1 MANGATKVP
10 PHNLEAEQ
18 SILGAMLIS
27 KDAIAT
33 ATELISD
40 SDMFYNAQHKAIF
53 EGISELFRED
63 LPVDMIT
70 LSSKLK
76 DANVLDKV
84 GGRLYLAE
92 LVESVPASGNIRTYC
107 EIVREKA
114 LLRNLIASSME
125 VIEECYTNGEEADAV
140 LELAEKNIFELSQ
153 KQKTG
158 DFVHIK
164 EALVGTL
171 ESIEEIQKNNS
182 RITGVATGFADLD
195 HMTAGLQ
202 KADLVLIAARP
213 SMGKTALALNM
224 AQHAAVKEGKSVA
237 IFSLEMSKELLTQ
250 RMLCSEAHINSQN
263 LRTGNLSDKD
273 WQKLAY
279 ASSVLSKSRIY
290 IDDTPGVTVMEM
302 RSKAR
307 RLKMEHGLD
316 LVLIDYLQLMEGS
329 KRSENR
335 QQEISAISRALKALA
350 REMKCPVVALS
361 QLSRAP
367 DARTDHRPILSDLRE
382 SGAIEQDADVVMML
396 FRNYYY
402 SKDPEDKNVAELN
415 IAKQRN
421 GATGMVRLSWHE
433 EFTQFGNFA
442 QYGEQ

>member
-1 MANGATKVP
+1 MLERIPKVP
-10 PHNLEAEQ
+10 PHNIEAEQ

-33 ATELISD
+33 ATELIRD
-40 SDMFYNAQHKAIF
+40 PDMFYNAQHKAIF
-53 EGISELFRED
+53 EGISALFMEN
-63 LPVDMIT
+63 LPVDIIT

-76 DANVLDKV
+76 DSNVLDKV
-84 GGRLYLAE
+84 GGRVYLAE
-92 LVESVPASGNIRTYC
+92 LVESVPVSGNVRTYC

-114 LLRNLIASSME
+114 MLRRLIDSSME
-125 VIEECYTNGEEADAV
+125 VIEECYSNSEEADAV
-140 LELAEKNIFELSQ
+140 LELAERNIFELSQ
-153 KQKTG
+153 NQKTG

-171 ESIEEIQKNNS
+171 ENIEEIQKNNS
-182 RITGVATGFADLD
+182 RITGVATGFVDLD
-195 HMTAGLQ
+195 NMTAGLQ
-202 KADLVLIAARP
+202 KSDLVLIAARP
-213 SMGKTALALNM
+213 SMGKTAFALNM

-237 IFSLEMSKELLTQ
+237 VFSLEMSKELLTQ
-250 RMLCSEAHINSQN
+250 RMLCSEARINSQN

-279 ASSVLSKSRIY
+279 ASSVLSKSKIY
-290 IDDTPGVTVMEM
+290 VDDTPGVTVMEM
-302 RSKAR
+302 RSKSR
-307 RLKMEHGLD
+307 RLKLEHGLD
-316 LVLIDYLQLMEGS
+316 LIMIDYLQLMEGS
-329 KRSENR
+329 RKSENR

-350 REMKCPVVALS
+350 REMQCPVVALS

-402 SKDPEDKNVAELN
+402 SRDPEDRQVAEVN

-421 GATGMVRLSWHE
+421 GATGVVKLSWQE
-433 EFTQFGNFA
+433 EFTQFGNLA
-442 QYGEQ
+442 HYEE

>member
-1 MANGATKVP
+1 MTDRISKVP
-10 PHNLEAEQ
+10 PHNIEAEQ

-40 SDMFYNAQHKAIF
+40 PDMFYNAQHKAIF
-53 EGISELFRED
+53 EGIVALFQEN
-63 LPVDMIT
+63 LPVDIIT

-76 DANVLDKV
+76 DTNVLDKV
-84 GGRLYLAE
+84 GGRVYLAE
-92 LVESVPASGNIRTYC
+92 LVESVPVSANIRTYC

-114 LLRNLIASSME
+114 LLRNLIAASME
-125 VIEECYTNGEEADAV
+125 VIEECYSNGDEADAV
-140 LELAEKNIFELSQ
+140 LELAEKNIFDLSQ
-153 KQKTG
+153 RQKTG

-171 ESIEEIQKNNS
+171 ENIEETQKNNS
-182 RITGVATGFADLD
+182 RITGVPTGFVDLD
-195 HMTAGLQ
+195 TITAGLQ
-202 KADLVLIAARP
+202 KADLVLVAARP
-213 SMGKTALALNM
+213 SMGKTALALNI

-250 RMLCSEAHINSQN
+250 RMLCSEAHINSQS

-302 RSKAR
+302 RSKSR

-316 LVLIDYLQLMEGS
+316 MILIDYLQLMEGS
-329 KRSENR
+329 RKSENR

-402 SKDPEDKNVAELN
+402 TKDPEEKNMAELN

-421 GATGMVRLSWHE
+421 GATGLVRLSWHE
-433 EFTQFGNFA
+433 EYTQFGNLA
-442 QYGEQ
+442 HYES